1 MVPFIPLNPMD
12 EYIELNT
19 ELELYHNLILFSQ
32 GNNLWCYI
40 DLFNTFQYY
49 VLLSDKWDNKYEVLE
64 TYLQLIQKLD
74 KTPKELYIRK
84 PKHMLTYSMLYN
96 VEPCND
102 IEEFKKRVNIAI
114 QKESQK
120 KEMSEVI
127 SYKLKSN
134 YFRTDLLKEMEK
146 EEAQEYLQKDM
157 AIHLKSLLLYFDEDD
172 KLKDSTFRQVTL
184 IGEGNEVTSYPKLIE
199 LLLSDGKVN
208 VKNYTFNKFERLN
221 DFLIEDN
228 MVKTNEN

>member
-1 MVPFIPLNPMD
+1 
-12 EYIELNT
+12 
-19 ELELYHNLILFSQ
+19 
-32 GNNLWCYI
+32 
-40 DLFNTFQYY
+40 
-49 VLLSDKWDNKYEVLE
+49 
-64 TYLQLIQKLD
+64 
-74 KTPKELYIRK
+74 
-84 PKHMLTYSMLYN
+84 
-96 VEPCND
+96 
-102 IEEFKKRVNIAI
+102 
-114 QKESQK
+114 
-120 KEMSEVI
+120 MSEVI

-184 IGEGNEVTSYPKLIE
+184 IGEGNEVTCYPALIE